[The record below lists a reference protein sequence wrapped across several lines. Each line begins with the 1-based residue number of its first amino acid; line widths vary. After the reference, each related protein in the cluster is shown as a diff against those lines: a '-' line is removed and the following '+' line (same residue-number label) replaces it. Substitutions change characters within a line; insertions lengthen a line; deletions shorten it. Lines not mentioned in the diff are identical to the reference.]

1 MTFARAISGCYFSLT
16 LKTVHS
22 HRIAFISINSI
33 NLFIYIAPQQN
44 RLFVYFVCMLFLQF
58 HKSTIFSAVI

>member
-22 HRIAFISINSI
+22 HRIAFISIN
-33 NLFIYIAPQQN
+33 LFIYIAPQQN
-44 RLFVYFVCMLFLQF
+44 RLSVYFVCMLFPQF
-58 HKSTIFSAVI
+58 HKSTIFLAVI